1 MTGAGPSQR
10 LRCLVVGR
18 HPEPDLELVRRLAE
32 PVEVELVVPP
42 AGEATAGLGEF
53 DCIWRLFGG
62 WGAGGSP
69 DLVREALQ
77 SHPEVRWVH
86 TVSAG
91 IDRLGE
97 HFTGR
102 PEVTLTTSAG
112 VTAIPIAE
120 FVVACLLQHCKRSPE
135 LWDLQRQRRFE
146 QLALR
151 ELSDLKVVIL
161 GLGAIGTTIA
171 RLLAPFGCDLIG
183 VRRRPGLPGPDLV
196 SAVYPTAELGVAC
209 QGADAL
215 VLAAPLTA
223 ETRGIVDGKVLSG
236 LAEGSCLVNI
246 ARGGLVEEA
255 VLLEQLGSGPLS
267 AAYLDAF
274 EQEPLPPES
283 PLWAAPGAFLSSHCS
298 WSSPTLPRRSSELFG
313 EQLRRFGSGQPLLNV
328 SHPAW
333 GY

>member
-1 MTGAGPSQR
+1 MTGAGPSSR
-10 LRCLVVGR
+10 LRCLVVGI
-18 HPEPDLELVRRLAE
+18 HPEPDLDLVRRLAK

-42 AGEATAGLGEF
+42 AGEGTAALGQF
-53 DCIWRLFGG
+53 DCMWRLFGG
-62 WGAGGSP
+62 WGGSP
-69 DLVREALQ
+69 DPVGEALQ
-77 SHPEVRWVH
+77 SHPELRWVH

-102 PEVTLTTSAG
+102 PGVALTTSAG

-120 FVVACLLQHCKRSPE
+120 FVVGCMLQHCKRYPE
-135 LWDLQRQRRFE
+135 IWELQRQRRFE

-161 GLGAIGTTIA
+161 GMGAIGTTIA
-171 RLLAPFGCDLIG
+171 RLLQPFGCELIG
-183 VRRRPGLPGPDLV
+183 ARRRPGLPGEELV
-196 SAVYPTAELGVAC
+196 SAVYPPAELGAAC
-209 QGADAL
+209 HGADAL
-215 VLAAPLTA
+215 VLAAPLTQ
-223 ETRGIVDGKVLSG
+223 ETRGIVDEKVLSR
-236 LAEGSCLVNI
+236 LADGSCLVNI
-246 ARGGLVEEA
+246 ARGGLAKEA
-255 VLLEQLGSGPLS
+255 VLLEQLRSGPLA

-283 PLWAAPGAFLSSHCS
+283 PLWSAPGAFLSSHCS
-298 WSSPTLPRRSSELFG
+298 WRSPNFSRRSSELFG
-313 EQLRRFGSGQPLLNV
+313 EQLRRFGTGQPLLNV

>member
-1 MTGAGPSQR
+1 MTGAGPRGR
-10 LRCLVVGR
+10 LRCLVVGIQ
-18 HPEPDLELVRRLAE
+18 PEPDLELVRRLAR

-42 AGEATAGLGEF
+42 LGEGTAALGQF
-53 DCIWRLFGG
+53 DCMWRLFGG
-62 WGAGGSP
+62 RGAGGSP
-69 DLVREALQ
+69 DPVREALQ

-161 GLGAIGTTIA
+161 GMGAIGTTIA
-171 RLLAPFGCDLIG
+171 RLLLPFGCELVG
-183 VRRRPGLPGPDLV
+183 VRRRPGLPGRELV
-196 SAVYPTAELGVAC
+196 SAVYPPAELGAAC

-215 VLAAPLTA
+215 VLAAPLTE
-223 ETRGIVDGKVLSG
+223 ETRGIVDERVLSG
-236 LAEGSCLVNI
+236 LAEDSCLVNI
-246 ARGGLVEEA
+246 ARGGLAEEA
-255 VLLEQLGSGPLS
+255 VLLGQLDSGPLS

-274 EQEPLPPES
+274 EQERLPPES
-283 PLWAAPGAFLSSHCS
+283 PLWSAPGAFLSAHCS
-298 WSSPTLPRRSSELFG
+298 WRSPNFTRRSSELFG
-313 EQLRRFGSGQPLLNV
+313 EQLRRFGTGQPLINV